1 MLFARKQHIGWSMFE
16 NLTAHAGLPSL
27 NGLRAFEAMGRTGSA
42 TLAAAELHVTH
53 SAVSRQV
60 KALEA
65 ALGVRLFEGPK
76 HRLTLTKHGQA
87 LLAGLTE
94 SFDGLTAAVRRVR
107 DPDVVRLAV
116 HPSLAVKWL
125 VPRLTDFEARHP
137 GVTLLLSELELTAL
151 RQRGADLALRFI
163 DADQSDEPGVE
174 CLAQNR
180 IGLVCAPDWVARLA
194 IAPRLTTRTREQ
206 AWAQWEAL
214 GNHAVP
220 GGRNRTLAHL
230 HMVAD
235 AAVAG
240 LGAAILP
247 LAIVE
252 DDIRTAKLVAPF
264 GFVPDGGVVAVIRQ
278 PGEITRSERIVLR
291 WLRDQAARRGPDPE

>member
-1 MLFARKQHIGWSMFE
+1 MFE
-16 NLTAHAGLPSL
+16 NLTTPGALPSL

-42 TLAAAELHVTH
+42 TRAAAELRVTH

-65 ALGVRLFEGPK
+65 TLGVRLFEGPRY
-76 HRLTLTKHGQA
+76 RLMLTEHGRT

-125 VPRLTDFEARHP
+125 VPRLIDFEAHHP

-151 RQRGADLALRFI
+151 RQRGADLALRFV
-163 DADQSDEPGVE
+163 DADQSDDPGVE
-174 CLAQNR
+174 GLAQNR
-180 IGLVCAPDWVARLA
+180 IGLVCAPDWAARLA

-214 GNHAVP
+214 SNHAVP

-230 HMVAD
+230 HMVVD

-264 GFVPDGGVVAVIRQ
+264 GFVADGGVLAVLRQ

-291 WLRDQAARRGPDPE
+291 WLRDQAARREPDPE